1 MTNAA
6 TARVAPAQALHVAS
20 EKAGLVLHDP
30 VVPWNADAVLVEAL
44 LRLPSVTRRQDD
56 FLLRINGQ
64 TFPADSLRRQE
75 GEEFHRV
82 GFRVP
87 PPGRTATAEVLFRGK
102 VLGQVSLPLL
112 SRAEFLAGL
121 RVQMPVMFARIGD
134 DNVAC
139 QTYVSTQC
147 KGLVL
152 SGLVTSPTS
161 LAPLLDLE
169 MKVELRSPRREVLTA
184 APVRFSTSQL
194 AGKQALVTVVPKKF
208 PKKVGVWTADWF
220 VEDRGLATQRI
231 RAISARTFQRSL
243 RVSDTRFVVAA
254 DEGEV
259 RLTRQPGEL
268 AEATRVGPCF
278 LVCSREAGMA
288 GVCPVQVRAQVPW
301 SVRPP
306 LLLEQ
311 DVLISDGPTM
321 VAPGTLD
328 ASDLGQVTG
337 FELSVKGQSLGVLP
351 LRPAPEATFTSEG
364 GFHSAPEFVWS
375 QAADQELSQRLNR
388 LLGGG

>member
-1 MTNAA
+1 M
-6 TARVAPAQALHVAS
+6 HVAS

-44 LRLPSVTRRQDD
+44 LRLPSVSRRQDD
-56 FLLRINGQ
+56 FFLRIAGQ
-64 TFPADSLRRQE
+64 QFPADNLRRQE

-82 GFRVP
+82 SFRVP
-87 PPGRTATAEVLFRGK
+87 PPGRTVTAEVVFRDRA
-102 VLGQVSLPLL
+102 LGQVSLPLL
-112 SRAEFLAGL
+112 SRTDFLNGL
-121 RVQMPVMFARIGD
+121 RVQMPVMFARLGD

-152 SGLVTSPTS
+152 SGLVSSPTS
-161 LAPLLDLE
+161 LAPLLDLDV
-169 MKVELRSPRREVLTA
+169 KVVLRPARGEPMCT

-208 PKKVGVWTADWF
+208 PRKIGTWTADWF
-220 VEDRGLATQRI
+220 VEDRGLASQRV

-243 RVSDTRFVVAA
+243 RISDTRFVVRTP
-254 DEGEV
+254 DGEV
-259 RLTRQPGEL
+259 RLARSAGEAADASRL
-268 AEATRVGPCF
+268 GPCF

-288 GVCPVQVRAQVPW
+288 GVCPVQVRAQVPG
-301 SVRPP
+301 SVQPP

-311 DVLISDGPTM
+311 DVLISDGPTV

-328 ASDLGQVTG
+328 AGDLAQVTG
-337 FELSVKGQSLGVLP
+337 FELSVKGQALGVLP
-351 LRPAPEATFTSEG
+351 LLPAPEATFTSEG
-364 GFHSAPEFVWS
+364 GFRGAPEFVWS
-375 QAADQELSQRLNR
+375 QAADRELSQRLDR
-388 LLGGG
+388 LLGGH